1 MSDRSEAGDLR
12 DVREARTPTRARLDG
27 ADGHGGR
34 DGMNGVDDRSRALSE
49 TTAYERRTPPHGQ
62 AAIVLA
68 GLSIGVILMGVQL
81 WLLTVALDLYLSG
94 RPEATWLAAGI
105 SGLVFLGG
113 LLILRLLPRRPK
125 RRW

>member
-1 MSDRSEAGDLR
+1 MSEMR
-12 DVREARTPTRARLDG
+12 DMRETREARGHTRARLDG
-27 ADGHGGR
+27 ADGRGGL
-34 DGMNGVDDRSRALSE
+34 DGMDGMDGRVLSE
-49 TTAYERRTPPHGQ
+49 TTAYERRAPSHGQ

-68 GLSIGVILMGVQL
+68 GLTIGMILMGIQL

-113 LLILRLLPRRPK
+113 LLILRLLPKRPK

>member
-1 MSDRSEAGDLR
+1 MSDRSEMR
-12 DVREARTPTRARLDG
+12 DVGEMREARSHTRARLDG
-27 ADGHGGR
+27 ADGHSGR
-34 DGMNGVDDRSRALSE
+34 DGADGRDRALSE
-49 TTAYERRTPPHGQ
+49 TTAYARRAPSHGQ

-68 GLSIGVILMGVQL
+68 GLTIGVILMGIQL

-94 RPEATWLAAGI
+94 RPEATWLAAAI

-113 LLILRLLPRRPK
+113 LLILRLLPKRPK

>member
-1 MSDRSEAGDLR
+1 MSEMR
-12 DVREARTPTRARLDG
+12 DVREARGHTRARLDG
-27 ADGHGGR
+27 V
-34 DGMNGVDDRSRALSE
+34 DGMDGRGSALSE

-68 GLSIGVILMGVQL
+68 GLSIGMILMGIQL

-94 RPEATWLAAGI
+94 RPDATWLAAGI

-113 LLILRLLPRRPK
+113 LLILRLLPKRPRRK
-125 RRW
+125 W

>member
-1 MSDRSEAGDLR
+1 MSEM
-12 DVREARTPTRARLDG
+12 REARGHTHARLDG
-27 ADGHGGR
+27 ADGHGDL
-34 DGMNGVDDRSRALSE
+34 DGMNGQGRALSE
-49 TTAYERRTPPHGQ
+49 TTAYARRTPSHGQ

-68 GLSIGVILMGVQL
+68 GLTIGVILMGIQL

-94 RPEATWLAAGI
+94 RPEATWLAAAI

-113 LLILRLLPRRPK
+113 LLILRLLPKRPK

>member
-1 MSDRSEAGDLR
+1 MSEMRDMR
-12 DVREARTPTRARLDG
+12 DVGEMREARGHTRARLDG
-27 ADGHGGR
+27 ADGHGCL
-34 DGMNGVDDRSRALSE
+34 DGMDVRGRALSE
-49 TTAYERRTPPHGQ
+49 TTAYARRTPSHGQ

-68 GLSIGVILMGVQL
+68 GLTIGVTLMGIQL

-94 RPEATWLAAGI
+94 RSEATWLAAAI

-113 LLILRLLPRRPK
+113 LLILRLLPKRPK

>member
-1 MSDRSEAGDLR
+1 MREMRDLGEM
-12 DVREARTPTRARLDG
+12 RETHGHTRTRLDG
-27 ADGHGGR
+27 ADGRGGL
-34 DGMNGVDDRSRALSE
+34 DGMDGRALSE
-49 TTAYERRTPPHGQ
+49 TTAYARRTPSHGQ

-68 GLSIGVILMGVQL
+68 GLTIGVILMGIQL

-94 RPEATWLAAGI
+94 RPEATWLAAAI

-113 LLILRLLPRRPK
+113 LLILRLLPKRPK

>member
-1 MSDRSEAGDLR
+1 MSESEMR
-12 DVREARTPTRARLDG
+12 DMREMREARGHTRARLDG
-27 ADGHGGR
+27 ADGHGGLDSI
-34 DGMNGVDDRSRALSE
+34 DGRALSE
-49 TTAYERRTPPHGQ
+49 TTAYARRAPSHGQ

-68 GLSIGVILMGVQL
+68 GLTIGMILMGIQL

-94 RPEATWLAAGI
+94 RPEATWLAAAI

-113 LLILRLLPRRPK
+113 LLILRLLPKRPK

>member
-1 MSDRSEAGDLR
+1 MSEMRDMREMRDLGEM
-12 DVREARTPTRARLDG
+12 RETRGHTRARLDG
-27 ADGHGGR
+27 ADGRGGL
-34 DGMNGVDDRSRALSE
+34 DGMDGRALSE
-49 TTAYERRTPPHGQ
+49 TTAYERRTPSHGQ

-68 GLSIGVILMGVQL
+68 GLTIGTILMGIQL

-125 RRW
+125 RPW

>member
-1 MSDRSEAGDLR
+1 MSEMR
-12 DVREARTPTRARLDG
+12 DMREMRAPRGRTRARLDG
-27 ADGHGGR
+27 ADGRGGL
-34 DGMNGVDDRSRALSE
+34 DGLDGRGLSE
-49 TTAYERRTPPHGQ
+49 TTAYERRAPSHGQ

-68 GLSIGVILMGVQL
+68 GLTIGTILMGIQL

-125 RRW
+125 RPW

>member
-1 MSDRSEAGDLR
+1 MSDRSEGG

-27 ADGHGGR
+27 ADGHGGL
-34 DGMNGVDDRSRALSE
+34 DGMNGVDGRSRALSE
-49 TTAYERRTPPHGQ
+49 TTAYESRAPTHGQ

-68 GLSIGVILMGVQL
+68 GLSIGVILMGIQL

-113 LLILRLLPRRPK
+113 LLILRLLPKRPK